1 MQNVARGDMSV
12 EPRDAAAQ
20 EAARIPLR
28 DFFRNPEQSNFQ
40 ISPDGRRLSFLQP
53 WRNRMNIVVRPIAD
67 GCAGDT
73 PVRATAETERD
84 VGAYFWKGSDR
95 LVYLKDVNGDE
106 NWHLVAVGA
115 DGRNLV
121 DLTPFDGVRVSII
134 DDCDH
139 LDDEMI
145 VGLNRRDRKVF
156 DVYRLDFAT
165 GQLTLLAENPG
176 NITSWLPDH
185 DGRIRVAVATDGV
198 ETSLLYRADDKA
210 PFRTV
215 ITTGFREQIEPLLFD
230 FDNRLIY
237 AASNIGR
244 DKSAIVRI
252 DPATAREDSVIFSHP
267 DVDVS
272 TPGWSRKRRVFTHV
286 AFTTWKRE
294 RAYLDPMTDAMY
306 RDLERQL
313 PGYEVIVQSHDR
325 DERMYVVAAWSD
337 RGQGTRYLYDATTQD
352 LAKLADITPWL
363 DESQLAEMKPIS
375 YQARD
380 GLTIHGYLTLPRGG
394 TRNLPMV
401 VFPHGGPW
409 ARNAWGYLPDV
420 QFLASRG
427 YAVLQMNFRGSTGYG
442 RAFWAAGFKEWG
454 RKMQDDVSDG
464 VKYAI
469 AAGVADPARVAI
481 YGRSYGGYAA
491 LAGLAFTPE
500 LYACGIDFVG
510 ISSLL
515 TFMNTMPPYW
525 THMRDMFHEM
535 VGHPEKDR
543 DLLAAASPA
552 LHADRIR
559 APLFIAQ
566 GARDPRVNIEESNQ
580 MVAALQARGVAVDY
594 MVKDNEGHS
603 FQNEENRLAFFEAME
618 GFLEKHLGR

>member
-1 MQNVARGDMSV
+1 
-12 EPRDAAAQ
+12 
-20 EAARIPLR
+20 
-28 DFFRNPEQSNFQ
+28 
-40 ISPDGRRLSFLQP
+40 
-53 WRNRMNIVVRPIAD
+53 
-67 GCAGDT
+67 
-73 PVRATAETERD
+73 
-84 VGAYFWKGSDR
+84 
-95 LVYLKDVNGDE
+95 
-106 NWHLVAVGA
+106 
-115 DGRNLV
+115 
-121 DLTPFDGVRVSII
+121 
-134 DDCDH
+134 
-139 LDDEMI
+139 
-145 VGLNRRDRKVF
+145 
-156 DVYRLDFAT
+156 
-165 GQLTLLAENPG
+165 
-176 NITSWLPDH
+176 
-185 DGRIRVAVATDGV
+185 
-198 ETSLLYRADDKA
+198 
-210 PFRTV
+210 
-215 ITTGFREQIEPLLFD
+215 
-230 FDNRLIY
+230 
-237 AASNIGR
+237 
-244 DKSAIVRI
+244 
-252 DPATAREDSVIFSHP
+252 
-267 DVDVS
+267 
-272 TPGWSRKRRVFTHV
+272 
-286 AFTTWKRE
+286 
-294 RAYLDPMTDAMY
+294 
-306 RDLERQL
+306 
-313 PGYEVIVQSHDR
+313 
-325 DERMYVVAAWSD
+325 
-337 RGQGTRYLYDATTQD
+337 
-352 LAKLADITPWL
+352 
-363 DESQLAEMKPIS
+363 
-375 YQARD
+375 
-380 GLTIHGYLTLPRGG
+380 
-394 TRNLPMV
+394 MV